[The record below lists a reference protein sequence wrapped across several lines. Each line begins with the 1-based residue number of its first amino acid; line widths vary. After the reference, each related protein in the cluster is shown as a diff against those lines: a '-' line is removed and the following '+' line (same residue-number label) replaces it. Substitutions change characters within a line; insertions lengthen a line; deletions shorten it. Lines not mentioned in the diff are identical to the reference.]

1 MIQVV
6 TKKFQYKKSVIKNED
21 TKTHKKSLTLFKKST
36 KKSPTLKTKAVTPR
50 FQAISSKI
58 ALPFRA
64 KRRLSLNTPAY
75 TSTTHVTISK
85 MGSKTPKVS
94 VIPQPKTTPWKETF
108 RKSSVKEVPSKKSIG
123 IKLSSL
129 SEGKKSLTRRSR
141 NKLASDESERLR
153 MSSCTSYSPLNTSL
167 SREISSEDDNIFP
180 SDVTDKSNI
189 SYKND
194 VPKEKTPIQR
204 RSIKSKSETKVL
216 QTKTRKSL
224 TYSTSKHSSTTKKIS
239 SSAKT
244 MKDLSAIQNA
254 SPIKVLSARKS
265 LNINTNVASPRARK
279 SLKFNKSGKG
289 TFEFSG
295 LEEEIFARSQLSV
308 QLDSTDTDDSISD
321 VKNVSA
327 RKSSKNRSR
336 KSLNISQPESE
347 ITDISAIE
355 KYPSSSRISS
365 AIKSLRT
372 PVARN
377 SIKSNK
383 SSTDCSMSPL
393 MVSSPT
399 KSVQINQSKID
410 DFNNSDVEI
419 NFSPTRVSST
429 RKSAVVSDAG
439 KAAAMDQ
446 SSISNSLR
454 RKSFGRSINVN
465 QSGDESLENAELE
478 ESGSLEISSISR
490 KSTKSNK
497 SMKEVA
503 KRSGDVSN
511 SLNTSSIHSE
521 IEDLSPAKASI
532 NKSLQSNVSRSA
544 KMNVSQVHLDV
555 SSPRVP
561 SRKSMKTPQSTK
573 DTSNLNISKVSSVGS
588 VKISP
593 RKSIRDIKTPKS
605 AQTSKS
611 IKKELDTSEINNVFS
626 RISPRKSL
634 KSHISRQSTKI
645 SQEENRSFENSEI
658 GENFIKTTLFSPRK
672 SIKSLKVVRN
682 SQSTDDDLV
691 NSEIENA
698 SPSRV
703 SSQRKAAAQYSTKI
717 DQSLVDNFITSSEID
732 ENVSPVRA
740 VPSRKS
746 LKTPNSVHANQSL
759 NKNLNSS
766 NKNVSHTRVSSATK
780 KPETSRNVSVSS
792 SEVEDNLSPVPS
804 ARKSLKSRSLNRD
817 KSLGSSDVEEHS
829 SPTRNSFRKSTK
841 TPSSTKA
848 NQSTQEPFTSSENTS
863 ISSTRAS
870 LKEKHSISGS
880 RRSEKSGLAI
890 NVSLNSSI
898 VEDNLSPVPSA
909 RKSLKSRSL
918 NRDKSLGSSDVEEH
932 SSSARNS
939 IRKST
944 KTPSSTKANQ
954 STQES
959 FTSSENT
966 SISSTRASLKE
977 KHSISESRRSGITDQ
992 LLHIS
997 LSNSEFED
1005 NFSPVRPSARKSL
1018 KSRSLNRDKSL
1029 GSSDFEEHS
1038 SPARNSL
1045 RKSTNTPSS
1054 TKANQS
1060 AKENLDSSENTSIS
1074 STRVSLKEKQYIDGS
1089 RRSGKTGLAIN
1100 VSLSSSEVED
1110 NLSPVPSA
1118 RKSLKSRSLNRDK
1131 SLGSSDVEEHSSPAR
1146 NSLRK
1151 STKTPSSTKA
1161 NQSTQEP
1168 FTSSEN
1174 TSISSTRASLK
1185 EKHSISES
1193 RRSGNTDQLLHISLS
1208 NSEFEDNFSPVRP
1221 SARKSLKSRSL
1232 NRDKSLGS
1240 SDFEEHSSPPRN
1252 SLRKSTNTPS
1262 STKANQSAKE
1272 NLDSSENTSI
1282 SSTRVSLKEKRYID
1296 GSRRSGKSGLAINVS
1311 LSSSE
1316 VEDNLSP
1323 VPSARKSL
1331 KSRSLNRD
1339 KSLGTSD
1346 VEEHSSPARNS
1357 LRKSTKTPSST
1368 KANQSTQ
1375 EPFTSSENTSI
1386 SSTRAS
1392 LKEKHSISGTRRSG
1406 KTDQLLDI
1414 SLSNS
1419 ELEDNFS
1426 PVRPSSARKS
1436 LKSRSLNR
1444 DKSLGISDAEE
1455 YSSPAR
1461 NSLRKSTKTPSS
1473 TKANQSAQEPLNN
1486 SENTSISSV
1495 GASHKDK
1502 HSISMSRRSGKT
1514 DQLLNVSLSSSE
1526 FDDNLSPVRSSGRK
1540 SLKSRSLNRDKSL
1553 GISDVEEYS
1562 SPARNA
1568 LRKSIKTPS
1577 STKANQSTQEPHN
1590 SSENISISSTRASRT
1605 EKHSSSGYR
1614 RSKKTGEALNVSL
1627 SNSEVEDN
1635 FSPTGHSSAIK
1646 SLKWRSL
1653 NRDKSLGISDVEEYS
1668 SPARNSLRKST
1679 KTPSSTKANQTT
1691 QELINISENT
1701 SMSSTRA
1708 SLTEKHSISGYR
1720 RSGKTGE
1727 GLNVSLS
1734 SSEID
1739 DNVSPVR
1746 PSSRKSIQ
1754 TPGSVERKSG
1764 IKMGSDKANSSK
1776 SAKRSKSM
1784 NQSVD
1789 SLDRLIYSSPTKMST
1804 SLNLSKSAMTDLE
1817 SEELKNPRVSST
1829 RKSASKSRRSVKSF
1843 LPDTDLGTS
1852 FDSLDMSNVEYN
1864 QSSVEAYSVSPLK
1877 SIRKPISPK
1886 SSVKLDHIYSR
1897 RTDSISN
1904 INSSIED
1911 IDSNISSLSTILNNN
1926 QARRSSR
1933 TRKSTAEN
1941 DFDYSS
1947 SSRKYRDSD
1956 TGSGNYSLSS
1966 TIPLQTDVSV
1976 ISITTSR
1983 RSSNI
1988 ADESTLENVTNSLD
2002 TSVSSRR
2009 VRSTNFSVVDLT
2021 TPTSPK
2027 RSRKSSVQYQPITE
2041 DITPVT
2047 PLANTKDEAGFKT
2060 PQNTPHVFEN
2070 IRKSVLKSR
2079 SRHRLS
2085 AGNDSIRKNVLNAG
2099 EALKRPREST
2109 GSVRSNKRMKL
2120 TTSEDSSYIDSLSS
2134 SFDSEVFEADTPKL
2148 TKNISVHQPNFSSRF
2163 SAEPSRKK
2171 SAIVRRS
2178 LQVVTNVENSKPV
2191 STPPVSK
2198 KINQKGPKNDLSD
2211 VEGVKK
2217 LMKTPKTHK
2226 EPANDLS
2233 NVSGVKNLLKTPKV
2247 HKEPKNDLTNVA
2259 GVKKLLNT
2267 PKVQKE
2273 PKNDLTNVAGVKKLL
2288 NTPKAQKEPKNDL
2301 SNIAGVKK
2309 LLKTPKP
2316 QKEPNNDLS
2325 NVSGVKKLLKTPKVQ
2340 KEPENNLINIPSF
2353 KKLFSTPK
2361 EAKSPKND
2369 LTSVPNLRRIMSPK
2383 QQNTPK
2389 NDLTDIRGVK
2399 KLMKTPKETKE
2410 PLNDLTDVRGLK
2422 KLMRTPRTQK
2432 GPLNDLSDLEG
2443 VANIFSTSV
2452 HHRLSN
2458 TSDIENNEDLFNK
2471 LFDRKPLKTYR
2482 SKSTSPN
2489 KNLDAFGAVRKTI
2502 GDEPVVSPR
2511 VVDWIDEQKVLKE
2524 MQTEVSKPQSVQKG
2538 RKKTRVEEL
2547 KDEVVPKKIKRS
2559 PKNQNSEDVQVPTI
2573 SSTRRKVV
2581 QSLEYE
2587 TEKDEASEEKL
2598 DTDISKEVKTTRR
2611 NRQRNEDKMIEPQK
2625 TEVIESPQSKT
2636 RGRKGKQRVVEVD
2649 KNEKS
2654 EADSLEEK
2662 GKIEVESPKPRRG
2675 RRNVT
2680 KVDDEPAIESPQTS
2694 TRNRRKVA
2702 EKVDVHDEKPA
2713 KRTRNAKKDEPKTI
2727 SLDSPLKTVSTDKPD
2742 KQKSTESPKITT
2754 KGRRNATTKNN
2765 EHEEEEHKTHV
2776 DSPKVTAKG
2785 RKNKKVESIATD
2797 SPQGK
2802 SGRNKSNEDQE
2813 KPVDSPKVVSRGRRN
2828 AKVVENDVASDAAQ
2842 GKTGRNKSKEV
2853 VEETVD
2859 SPKATT
2865 RGRRKVTK
2873 KVDDDLITTDSQ
2885 QIKSGNSRSKKEE
2898 PVVETVDS
2906 PKVTARGRRA
2916 PKKIDSDVSSVESPK
2931 PKTKRNK
2938 RVETTESK
2946 EELSKDI
2953 DSPKIET
2960 KKKTAKT
2967 TIAEEKLVQ
2976 DSPKK
2981 TTRGRPRAGV
2991 AIKNIQ
2997 EELPTSNKDENADS
3011 PLKTEPTTKGK
3022 RGRGKKQDEVKKVD
3036 THEIDTRETELP
3048 TPSTKNKKDADAVK
3062 PTRGKRKQKETED
3075 VNEAI
3080 VTVAKRSKKD
3090 KPAEVVADN
3099 EEKESSTAAKRT
3111 RRGKHVEISS
3121 EAEQESEPEIK
3132 SKRNKNA
3139 TDADKKQSSKRKDEE
3154 IGTKKSKRGKV
3165 EEAVVEVPDTSSRS
3179 TRARGKKVQFAE

>member
-1 MIQVV
+1 MDSPNGRNGFLLFFKKTGENGALYPLSEGETTIGTDVDADVRIKIPDTRIELIHCIIDVYDNGTTTITNHSECNPIKVNNIIVRNSRKLCNNDMIQVV
-6 TKKFQYKKSVIKNED
+6 TKKFQYKKSVIKNEV
-21 TKTHKKSLTLFKKST
+21 TKTHKKSLTPFKKST

-85 MGSKTPKVS
+85 MGSKTPKLS
-94 VIPQPKTTPWKETF
+94 LIPQPKTTPWKDTF

-123 IKLSSL
+123 TKLCLL

-167 SREISSEDDNIFP
+167 SREISSEDENIFQ
-180 SDVTDKSNI
+180 SDLTNKSNI

-216 QTKTRKSL
+216 PNARKGL
-224 TYSTSKHSSTTKKIS
+224 TYSTSKRSSTTKKIS

-254 SPIKVLSARKS
+254 SPIKILSARKS
-265 LNINTNVASPRARK
+265 LHINTNVTSPRARK
-279 SLKFNKSGKG
+279 SLKFNKSEKG

-321 VKNVSA
+321 IKNVSA

-347 ITDISAIE
+347 ITNISAIE

-365 AIKSLRT
+365 SIKSFRT

-429 RKSAVVSDAG
+429 RKSAVVSDVG
-439 KAAAMDQ
+439 KAAAIDQ
-446 SSISNSLR
+446 SSTSHSFR
-454 RKSFGRSINVN
+454 RNSFGRSVNVN

-497 SMKEVA
+497 SLKEVA
-503 KRSGDVSN
+503 KRSGGISK
-511 SLNTSSIHSE
+511 SLNTSSIHPE
-521 IEDLSPAKASI
+521 IADLSPAKTSI

-555 SSPRVP
+555 LSPRVP
-561 SRKSMKTPQSTK
+561 LKKSMKTPKSTK
-573 DTSNLNISKVSSVGS
+573 DTSNQSTIEDPNISKVSSVGS

-611 IKKELDTSEINNVFS
+611 IKKELDTSEINDVF
-626 RISPRKSL
+626 
-634 KSHISRQSTKI
+634 SRQSTKI

-658 GENFIKTTLFSPRK
+658 GENFIKTRLSSPRK
-672 SIKSLKVVRN
+672 SIKSLKDVRN

-691 NSEIENA
+691 NSEVENV

-703 SSQRKAAAQYSTKI
+703 SSQRKAAAQNSTKI

-740 VPSRKS
+740 APSRKS
-746 LKTPNSVHANQSL
+746 LKTPNSVQTNQSL
-759 NKNLNSS
+759 NKNLNSN
-766 NKNVSHTRVSSATK
+766 NKNVSHIRVSSATK
-780 KPETSRNVSVSS
+780 KPETSINVSLSSSEIDDNLSPVRPSSVRKSLKSSSINRDKSLGSSDVEEYSSSARNSLRKSTKTLSSTKANQSAKELLKNSETTSISSTRASLKEKRSTSGSRRSGKSELAINVSLS
-792 SEVEDNLSPVPS
+792 NSEVEDNLSPVRLSS

-817 KSLGSSDVEEHS
+817 KSRGSSDVEE
-829 SPTRNSFRKSTK
+829 
-841 TPSSTKA
+841 
-848 NQSTQEPFTSSENTS
+848 
-863 ISSTRAS
+863 
-870 LKEKHSISGS
+870 
-880 RRSEKSGLAI
+880 
-890 NVSLNSSI
+890 
-898 VEDNLSPVPSA
+898 D
-909 RKSLKSRSL
+909 
-918 NRDKSLGSSDVEEH
+918 
-932 SSSARNS
+932 
-939 IRKST
+939 
-944 KTPSSTKANQ
+944 
-954 STQES
+954 
-959 FTSSENT
+959 
-966 SISSTRASLKE
+966 
-977 KHSISESRRSGITDQ
+977 
-992 LLHIS
+992 
-997 LSNSEFED
+997 
-1005 NFSPVRPSARKSL
+1005 
-1018 KSRSLNRDKSL
+1018 
-1029 GSSDFEEHS
+1029 
-1038 SPARNSL
+1038 
-1045 RKSTNTPSS
+1045 
-1054 TKANQS
+1054 
-1060 AKENLDSSENTSIS
+1060 
-1074 STRVSLKEKQYIDGS
+1074 
-1089 RRSGKTGLAIN
+1089 
-1100 VSLSSSEVED
+1100 
-1110 NLSPVPSA
+1110 
-1118 RKSLKSRSLNRDK
+1118 
-1131 SLGSSDVEEHSSPAR
+1131 SSPAR

-1174 TSISSTRASLK
+1174 TSISSTRASLT
-1185 EKHSISES
+1185 EKHSIPES
-1193 RRSGNTDQLLHISLS
+1193 RRSRKTDQLLDISLS
-1208 NSEFEDNFSPVRP
+1208 NSELEDNFSSVRR
-1221 SARKSLKSRSL
+1221 SSTRKSLKSRSL
-1232 NRDKSLGS
+1232 NRDKSLGI
-1240 SDFEEHSSPPRN
+1240 SDVEDYSSPARN
-1252 SLRKSTNTPS
+1252 SLGKDSKTPS
-1262 STKANQSAKE
+1262 STKANQSAQDTL
-1272 NLDSSENTSI
+1272 NNSENTSF
-1282 SSTRVSLKEKRYID
+1282 SSTRASLKEEHYVPR
-1296 GSRRSGKSGLAINVS
+1296 SRRSGKTDQLLNVS
-1311 LSSSE
+1311 LSNSELEDNFSPVRPSSE
-1316 VEDNLSP
+1316 
-1323 VPSARKSL
+1323 RKSL
-1331 KSRSLNRD
+1331 KSKSINRD
-1339 KSLGTSD
+1339 KSLGGSD
-1346 VEEHSSPARNS
+1346 VEEYSSPTRNS

-1375 EPFTSSENTSI
+1375 EPHNSSENTSI

-1392 LKEKHSISGTRRSG
+1392 LTEKHSISGSRRFG
-1406 KTDQLLDI
+1406 KTDQLLNV

-1436 LKSRSLNR
+1436 LKSKSINQ
-1444 DKSLGISDAEE
+1444 DKSLGSSDVEE
-1455 YSSPAR
+1455 YSYPAR
-1461 NSLRKSTKTPSS
+1461 NSLRKSTKTNSS
-1473 TKANQSAQEPLNN
+1473 AKANQSTQEPLNN
-1486 SENTSISSV
+1486 FENTSISSTR
-1495 GASHKDK
+1495 ASLTEK
-1502 HSISMSRRSGKT
+1502 HSISGYGRSGKT
-1514 DQLLNVSLSSSE
+1514 REALNVSLSSSE
-1526 FDDNLSPVRSSGRK
+1526 FDDNLSPIRPSARK
-1540 SLKSRSLNRDKSL
+1540 SLKSRSINRDESL
-1553 GISDVEEYS
+1553 GSSDVEEYI
-1562 SPARNA
+1562 SPARNS
-1568 LRKSIKTPS
+1568 LRKSSKTPS

-1590 SSENISISSTRASRT
+1590 SSENTSISSTRASRT
-1605 EKHSSSGYR
+1605 EKHTISGYR
-1614 RSKKTGEALNVSL
+1614 RSGKTGEALNVSL
-1627 SNSEVEDN
+1627 SSSEVEDNVSLVRPSPRKSLKSRSLIGDKSLGSADIGEYASPTRNSIRKSTKTPSSTKANQSTQEPLTSSENTSISFIRASLTGKHSIPGSRRSGKTDQLLNVSLSTSEVEDN
-1635 FSPTGHSSAIK
+1635 FSPAGHSSAIK

-1679 KTPSSTKANQTT
+1679 KTPSSTKANQST
-1691 QELINISENT
+1691 QELLNSFENT

-1708 SLTEKHSISGYR
+1708 SFTEIHSISGYR

-1746 PSSRKSIQ
+1746 LPSSRKSIQ
-1754 TPGSVERKSG
+1754 TPGSVEHKSG
-1764 IKMGSDKANSSK
+1764 LKNMGSDLKTNSSK

-1789 SLDRLIYSSPTKMST
+1789 SLDRSIYSSPTKMPT
-1804 SLNLSKSAMTDLE
+1804 SLNFTISTMTDSE

-1877 SIRKPISPK
+1877 SRRKPISPK

-1904 INSSIED
+1904 INISIED
-1911 IDSNISSLSTILNNN
+1911 NDLNISSLSSILNNN

-1947 SSRKYRDSD
+1947 SSRKYRDTD

-1976 ISITTSR
+1976 ISIATSR
-1983 RSSNI
+1983 TSSNI

-2002 TSVSSRR
+2002 TSISSRR
-2009 VRSTNFSVVDLT
+2009 VRSTTVSVVDLT

-2085 AGNDSIRKNVLNAG
+2085 AENDSIRKNVLNAG
-2099 EALKRPREST
+2099 EGLKRPREST

-2120 TTSEDSSYIDSLSS
+2120 TTSEDNSYSDSLSS

-2148 TKNISVHQPNFSSRF
+2148 SKNISVHQPNFSSRF
-2163 SAEPSRKK
+2163 SSEPSRKK

-2178 LQVVTNVENSKPV
+2178 LQIVTNVENSKPV

-2211 VEGVKK
+2211 VEGVKR

-2226 EPANDLS
+2226 EPAIDLS

-2340 KEPENNLINIPSF
+2340 KEPENNLTNIPSF
-2353 KKLFSTPK
+2353 KKLYSTPK

-2389 NDLTDIRGVK
+2389 NDLTDIRGLK

-2410 PLNDLTDVRGLK
+2410 PLNDLSDVRGLK

-2432 GPLNDLSDLEG
+2432 EPLNDLSDLEG

-2482 SKSTSPN
+2482 SKSTSPH
-2489 KNLDAFGAVRKTI
+2489 KNLDAFGAVRKTM

-2547 KDEVVPKKIKRS
+2547 KDEVVPKKIKSS
-2559 PKNQNSEDVQVPTI
+2559 PKNQDSEDVQVPTI

-2598 DTDISKEVKTTRR
+2598 DTYIPKEVKTTRR

-2625 TEVIESPQSKT
+2625 TEIIESPQSKT

-2654 EADSLEEK
+2654 EEADSLEEK
-2662 GKIEVESPKPRRG
+2662 SKIEVESPKPRRG

-2727 SLDSPLKTVSTDKPD
+2727 TLESPLKNVSTD

-2754 KGRRNATTKNN
+2754 KGRRNATTKDN
-2765 EHEEEEHKTHV
+2765 EREEEEHKTHV

-2828 AKVVENDVASDAAQ
+2828 AKVVENDVSSDAAQ

-2873 KVDDDLITTDSQ
+2873 KVDTDLITTDSQ
-2885 QIKSGNSRSKKEE
+2885 QIKSGNRSKKEE
-2898 PVVETVDS
+2898 PVVEIVDS

-2916 PKKIDSDVSSVESPK
+2916 PKKIDSDVISVESPK

-2938 RVETTESK
+2938 RAENTESK
-2946 EELSKDI
+2946 EELSKDVVN
-2953 DSPKIET
+2953 SPKIET

-2981 TTRGRPRAGV
+2981 TTRGRTRAGV
-2991 AIKNIQ
+2991 AIENIQ
-2997 EELPTSNKDENADS
+2997 EELPTSNKDENTDS

-3022 RGRGKKQDEVKKVD
+3022 RGRGKKQDEIKKVD
-3036 THEIDTRETELP
+3036 THEIEKETELP
-3048 TPSTKNKKDADAVK
+3048 TPSTKTKKDADAVK
-3062 PTRGKRKQKETED
+3062 STRGKRKQKETED
-3075 VNEAI
+3075 VNEAV

-3090 KPAEVVADN
+3090 KPAEVVPDT
-3099 EEKESSTAAKRT
+3099 EENESSTTTKRT
-3111 RRGKHVEISS
+3111 RRGKHVEIST
-3121 EAEQESEPEIK
+3121 EVQQESEPEIK
-3132 SKRNKNA
+3132 SKRTKNA
-3139 TDADKKQSSKRKDEE
+3139 TDVDKKQSSKRKDEE
-3154 IGTKKSKRGKV
+3154 VGTKKSKRGKV
-3165 EEAVVEVPDTSSRS
+3165 EEVVVEVPDTSSRS